1 MEKKFVIINRH
12 CKNLSFLEEFLNRTK
27 TSIADLANNMGMT
40 RQALSF
46 WLTIDDAQL
55 SKVKQAIN
63 ACGYDVKFS
72 LISNEQQVMQTS
84 IQLRD
89 EDKLDD
95 LEFLREAMSK
105 YKFTIKD
112 IADKLD
118 VAYNSVR
125 TWVNITNDIKMSQL
139 YEIAEKFNLTLDIKI
154 TPKITPE
161 M

>member
-27 TSIADLANNMGMT
+27 TSIADLAKNMGMT

-63 ACGYDVKFS
+63 ACDYDIQFS
-72 LISNEQQVMQTS
+72 LNSKEQQVMQTS
-84 IQLRD
+84 IQLKD
-89 EDKLDD
+89 GENLDD

-112 IADKLD
+112 IAEKLD

-125 TWVNITNDIKMSQL
+125 VWLNTNNDIKMSQL
-139 YEIAEKFNLTLDIKI
+139 YEIAEKFNLILNIKI
-154 TPKITPE
+154 TPKITP
-161 M
+161 